1 MGKLLQYGS
10 QGGDVKTLQQ
20 NLNNHGY
27 NLSVDGS
34 FGKNT
39 LSAVRDFQSK
49 NGLGVDGLVG
59 NKTQSMMKGVGKTPL
74 APGLE
79 PLNKKTTPTANSGYT
94 SQYDTQLKGIM
105 DQILNREKFSYDV
118 NGDALYQQY
127 KDQYINQGKMAMQ
140 DAMGQ
145 AAAMTGGYG
154 NSYAASVGNQAY
166 QASLQNLNNVIP
178 ELYQMAYDRYE
189 QKGQDLLNQYSMLTD
204 RDNSDYSKFIDDRN
218 YDESVRQFNETMA
231 FNAANANVA
240 KNTKTGTYTPKAT
253 SPSLSASEYND
264 VMTNAEAYADV
275 GETALANYLNGMVAR
290 GLSPD
295 EAANILEQY
304 FPVKAIPGA
313 KTKTQGNNTSYWNKY
328 SKTTTTMN

>member
-1 MGKLLQYGS
+1 
-10 QGGDVKTLQQ
+10 
-20 NLNNHGY
+20 
-27 NLSVDGS
+27 
-34 FGKNT
+34 
-39 LSAVRDFQSK
+39 
-49 NGLGVDGLVG
+49 
-59 NKTQSMMKGVGKTPL
+59 
-74 APGLE
+74 
-79 PLNKKTTPTANSGYT
+79 
-94 SQYDTQLKGIM
+94 M

-253 SPSLSASEYND
+253 PTSLDAKGYQD
-264 VMTNAEAYADV
+264 LLTGAATYADM
-275 GETALANYLNGMVAR
+275 GEEELAIYLNGMIGR
-290 GLSPD
+290 GITQEEMD
-295 EAANILEQY
+295 NIMELY
-304 FPVKAIPGA
+304 FPTEISGA
-313 KTKTQGNNTSYWNKY
+313 KTKTQGNNTSFWDKY
-328 SKTTTTMN
+328 SKTTAMVN

>member
-10 QGGDVKTLQQ
+10 QGGDVNTLQQ

-59 NKTQSMMKGVGKTPL
+59 TKTQSMMKGVGKTPT
-74 APGLE
+74 P
-79 PLNKKTTPTANSGYT
+79 PTATQPGDYT
-94 SQYDTQLKGIM
+94 SQWQAQLDDIM
-105 DQILNREKFSYDV
+105 YKINNREKFSYDV

-127 KDQYINQGKMAMQ
+127 KDQYINQAKMARQ

-166 QASLQNLNNVIP
+166 QASLSQLNNVIP

-218 YDESVRQFNETMA
+218 YDESVRQFNETMD

-253 SPSLSASEYND
+253 SMSSKEYND
-264 VMTNAEAYADV
+264 VLNNAETWANM
-275 GETALANYLNGMVAR
+275 GETQFALYINSAIENGFPSQDAQELYDLYFPEEEVPVVKKPGANYSGGGGGGKDRIVHTLN
-290 GLSPD
+290 
-295 EAANILEQY
+295 
-304 FPVKAIPGA
+304 
-313 KTKTQGNNTSYWNKY
+313 
-328 SKTTTTMN
+328 